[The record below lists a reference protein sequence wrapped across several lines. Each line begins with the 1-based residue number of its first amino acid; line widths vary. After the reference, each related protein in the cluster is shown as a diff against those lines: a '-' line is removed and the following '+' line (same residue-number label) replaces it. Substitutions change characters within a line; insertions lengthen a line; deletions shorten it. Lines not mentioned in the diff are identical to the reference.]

1 VVDAG
6 NPSVFVPGEAVGLGA
21 RELVQGE
28 VDGDAVAALVH
39 IRGHVAARLGL
50 VDDPAE
56 AERVTPALP
65 KVYAVHAP
73 CDYVDRAGRPVDAR
87 SVSLVGSGLSMGRP
101 HPAYAVTAAV
111 CTATAACLPGTVVA
125 RLAAPDGD
133 GTVRI
138 GHPSGVIE
146 VGIDVDAD
154 EPGEPRLLSAR
165 IERTA
170 RRLASGVLYVPRAT
184 VAEVPA

>member
-39 IRGHVAARLGL
+39 IRGHVAAQLGL

-65 KVYAVHAP
+65 
-73 CDYVDRAGRPVDAR
+73 
-87 SVSLVGSGLSMGRP
+87 
-101 HPAYAVTAAV
+101 
-111 CTATAACLPGTVVA
+111 
-125 RLAAPDGD
+125 
-133 GTVRI
+133 
-138 GHPSGVIE
+138 
-146 VGIDVDAD
+146 
-154 EPGEPRLLSAR
+154 
-165 IERTA
+165 
-170 RRLASGVLYVPRAT
+170 
-184 VAEVPA
+184 